1 VSCQE
6 HNPGGILCFAKA
18 LGIGFCSKGV
28 LGGYVAVPLRLPDG
42 TVAGYIGG
50 FNGRHGVREALRMMR
65 KIHADP
71 VERLNGM
78 LGVTVGLTRCLILD
92 CELPGQAYHFAVTG
106 S

>member
-42 TVAGYIGG
+42 TVAGYIGVQEVKLPSRW
-50 FNGRHGVREALRMMR
+50 NLEPKVVPLRS
-65 KIHADP
+65 KTA
-71 VERLNGM
+71 
-78 LGVTVGLTRCLILD
+78 
-92 CELPGQAYHFAVTG
+92 
-106 S
+106 